1 MAKEVESNIARC
13 KVNEMIDML
22 SPLIV
27 GCANGKDMPAIN
39 LSGPPGIGKSDGI
52 KALARRVSEMT
63 HKPVY
68 VHDVRLLNM
77 NPVDLRGIPSKAQI
91 DWKHQV
97 DTANPKTNELESQII
112 VDKVDVARWLRPEI
126 FQMEDTNDCIN
137 FLFLD
142 EITAAPQ
149 SVQAAA
155 YQLVLDR
162 KVGEHKLPN
171 NCYVFCAGNRVT
183 DKSVAYKMPKAL
195 ANRMCHLEIYAD
207 IDDWKKWA
215 FNAGID
221 SRIIGFLNFKNEAL
235 FMFDP
240 AKDDLAYPTPRTW
253 AMVDN
258 FLKKIPNIEACLPLI
273 SGAVGVGVA
282 TEFFGYAKVYSSLP
296 DIDGIFAGKNVP
308 YPSKMDVNYALSS
321 SLVTKA
327 LKANKKQVNNM
338 ITWLNDWEPDYA
350 VLTIMDCVKTTKLK
364 QMIIDL
370 PAWITWYKNHR
381 ELVVNL

>member
-1 MAKEVESNIARC
+1 MANFNHVKATTKEIAEVNGN
-13 KVNEMIDML
+13 KVNTVIFCEED
-22 SPLIV
+22 
-27 GCANGKDMPAIN
+27 
-39 LSGPPGIGKSDGI
+39 
-52 KALARRVSEMT
+52 
-63 HKPVY
+63 
-68 VHDVRLLNM
+68 
-77 NPVDLRGIPSKAQI
+77 RGIYLQEN
-91 DWKHQV
+91 
-97 DTANPKTNELESQII
+97 DTVKRYGVIIEDNLESGSEDNALSARQGKVLNDKVLNAI
-112 VDKVDVARWLRPEI
+112 DKVDVARWLRPEI